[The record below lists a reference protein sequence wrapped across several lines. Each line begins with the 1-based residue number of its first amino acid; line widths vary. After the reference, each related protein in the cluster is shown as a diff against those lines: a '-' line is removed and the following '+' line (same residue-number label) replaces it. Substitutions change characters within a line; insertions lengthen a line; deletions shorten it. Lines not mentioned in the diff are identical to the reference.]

1 MISWNAHGLFIND
14 TIRRRR
20 KLNFLFKTLFKHVD
34 VLCLQEAH
42 LAPRSF
48 ALAKKAAVKMGFKF
62 FGVPGDQAVGGVAC
76 FCRCS
81 FLETHFQFVEWQEW
95 EPGRHAYLKCFGERG
110 NAVFHDVH
118 FEPNDIPRR
127 KKQISQLR
135 TTLDTFSQHCNFVM
149 GDFNFV
155 MDEVDRMSYGT
166 GHSHSSNNSNDIAF
180 QDLWRAKFGNLTDVS
195 QQDNFTR
202 FGSDGCARLDRV
214 YVTGSLFPS
223 SLFRVKSSVY
233 GEGRNYSDHLPV
245 LVTISRKKSQGPSN
259 KIPKWICQQERF
271 RVEME
276 LCVQRDGMPDNPWEA
291 LERLKTYMHMAAKE
305 VRSSFK
311 HAPAPEDCKLIWFCR
326 TFRAIQT
333 QDIKQVG
340 LCCIKVPELKS

>member
-1 MISWNAHGLFIND
+1 MSSINHNIAQNTFKNPVCSNTKWYSTSNQDINEKASCAHPWVGDVRMLSWNAHGLFIND
-14 TIRRRR
+14 TIRRRN
-20 KLNFLFKTLFKHVD
+20 KLNFLFKTLFKDVD

-81 FLETHFQFVEWQEW
+81 FLETHFQFVEWEEW

-180 QDLWRAKFGNLTDVS
+180 QDLWRRNL
-195 QQDNFTR
+195 
-202 FGSDGCARLDRV
+202 
-214 YVTGSLFPS
+214 
-223 SLFRVKSSVY
+223 
-233 GEGRNYSDHLPV
+233 
-245 LVTISRKKSQGPSN
+245 
-259 KIPKWICQQERF
+259 
-271 RVEME
+271 
-276 LCVQRDGMPDNPWEA
+276 
-291 LERLKTYMHMAAKE
+291 
-305 VRSSFK
+305 
-311 HAPAPEDCKLIWFCR
+311 
-326 TFRAIQT
+326 AI
-333 QDIKQVG
+333 
-340 LCCIKVPELKS
+340 